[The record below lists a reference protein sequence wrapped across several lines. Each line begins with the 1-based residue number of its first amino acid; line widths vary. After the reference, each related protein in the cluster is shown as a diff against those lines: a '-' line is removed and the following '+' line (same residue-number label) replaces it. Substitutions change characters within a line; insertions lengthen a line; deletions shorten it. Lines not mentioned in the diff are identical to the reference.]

1 MHKKVILGTSLVFV
15 ILVVL
20 VIYSRLG
27 GLDEVTFEA
36 IGRTEYVIYG
46 RTFEGRY
53 SDNKLEELFF
63 ETKEVL
69 ERDFPEQSL
78 VVISYL
84 HEDARDGQ
92 VKQFVGIP
100 VDGAAANFPPSWERR
115 EVSFDKGV
123 RAVITAHNLA
133 MPKPEKVR
141 AAVEEQAADQGW
153 KLADYS
159 LEIYQSERQMVVEFP
174 AE

>member
-1 MHKKVILGTSLVFV
+1 MHKKVILGTSLIFV
-15 ILVVL
+15 VLVVL

-27 GLDEVTFEA
+27 GLDEVAFET
-36 IGRTEYVIYG
+36 IGKTEYVLYG
-46 RTFEGRY
+46 QAFEGRY
-53 SDNKLEELFF
+53 SENKLEKLFF

-78 VVISYL
+78 VVISYP

-100 VDGAAANFPPSWERR
+100 VDGAALNLPSSWERR
-115 EVSFDKGV
+115 EISFDKGI
-123 RAVITAHNLA
+123 RAIITAHNLA

-141 AAVEEQAADQGW
+141 AVVEEQAADQGW
-153 KLADYS
+153 RLADYS
-159 LEIYQSERQMVVEFP
+159 LEIYHSERQMVVEFP
-174 AE
+174 AQ